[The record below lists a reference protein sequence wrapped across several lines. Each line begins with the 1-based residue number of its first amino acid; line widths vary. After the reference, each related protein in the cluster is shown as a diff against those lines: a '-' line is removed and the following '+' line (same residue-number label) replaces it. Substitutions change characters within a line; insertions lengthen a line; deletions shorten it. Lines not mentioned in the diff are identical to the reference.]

1 MGDKGDES
9 YKDGG
14 IVGGVK
20 ALAPL
25 EANVVH
31 GKLEGLAS
39 REKRRRR
46 EKLLR
51 RTPPPDLPKDYAS
64 TRRRGGIGTVRYGT
78 ALDVPRCLQCSAV
91 QYSKAR
97 AALPVAC
104 KGARLVTSGS
114 IVQYVLI
121 PRRANTYRRVRRVDL
136 APLQ

>member
-1 MGDKGDES
+1 MQPVRLIVGDDGDES
-9 YKDGG
+9 CRDGG

-46 EKLLR
+46 EEKLLR

-64 TRRRGGIGTVRYGT
+64 TRRRGGIGTVRYSIGRA
-78 ALDVPRCLQCSAV
+78 ALSTV
-91 QYSKAR
+91 QYS
-97 AALPVAC
+97 
-104 KGARLVTSGS
+104 
-114 IVQYVLI
+114 IV
-121 PRRANTYRRVRRVDL
+121 
-136 APLQ
+136 